1 MTPEPDPTPPG
12 ILDPSGKPVQTA
24 KDASCPRCGA
34 PPEKRGPSGGFGIR
48 RPLCYGCGYRWEDEV
63 WHD

>member
-1 MTPEPDPTPPG
+1 
-12 ILDPSGKPVQTA
+12 VQTA